1 MIVAGASMGRPI
13 EPIDLVRGTRMT
25 QRLIRW
31 SWNPT
36 IRLMGALTIALLL
49 AACGP
54 GGGGGGKGGY

>member
-1 MIVAGASMGRPI
+1 MGRPI
-13 EPIDLVRGTRMT
+13 EPIDLARGTRMT

-36 IRLMGALTIALLL
+36 IRLMAALTIALLL